1 VPTVLLRSL
10 FVTLL
15 CFLTPAYAQHD
26 AFPFGDPNAGA
37 KLFEAKCAACH
48 IQRFGN
54 ISKAFVRPDR
64 KAKDAASLL
73 AWVQRCN
80 NGNGFGLGREEEES
94 LAAYL
99 NESFYKFK

>member
-1 VPTVLLRSL
+1 MKRLMILLALTS
-10 FVTLL
+10 
-15 CFLTPAYAQHD
+15 FLSPAAAEND
-26 AFPFGDPNAGA
+26 AFPFGDPKIGA

-48 IQRFGN
+48 IQRFGTV
-54 ISKAFVRPDR
+54 SKAFVRQDR
-64 KAKDAASLL
+64 KAKSAPSLL

-80 NGNGFGLGREEEES
+80 NANGFGLNGEEEES